1 MHDLYIPFNVKD
13 EVKKLGHKIKFNGET
28 KLWQFDGDLPADL
41 QKYQLKKVA
50 IPYDVKDHFKKKY
63 SMTWDKIDKVWMCS
77 SEDYD
82 KIVSEF

>member
-1 MHDLYIPFNVKD
+1 MLKMKSRNSVTRLSLTLKQNFGN
-13 EVKKLGHKIKFNGET
+13 LS
-28 KLWQFDGDLPADL
+28 DLPADL